1 MKFLKTGKYLIAF
14 ALLFA
19 IAATA
24 VSAAATFEDTA
35 AVPPDNTSNNVVAKE
50 DSTTSNITVN
60 MGENE
65 KTYVELDKVN
75 VKFDMDTEMTL
86 ENAMKAVAERAKE
99 IVNTFDVVKVRKNE
113 DAWNGQIYNISE
125 NISLKADIVSE
136 HCLWDFITAADQ
148 HVYETD
154 DAYYCLDLE
163 AHPEYRDK
171 AEYLA
176 FVYLLAKT
184 YPEDVL
190 IIESL
195 YERSYNCR
203 RPYFGMMFCFDYKG
217 KGYDTIEAYGKA
229 LRNGEA
235 AMSENAYI
243 IDPEIQHIA
252 KCSIQHFFAP
262 GVSRYESDKN
272 LCADFFTK

>member
-24 VSAAATFEDTA
+24 VSVVATSDDT
-35 AVPPDNTSNNVVAKE
+35 AVPPDNTSAAVVEKE

-60 MGENE
+60 MGEDG

-75 VKFDMDTEMTL
+75 VKFNMDTEMTL
-86 ENAMKAVAERAKE
+86 ENAMIAVAERAKE
-99 IVNTFDVVKVRKNE
+99 IVNTVDVIKVRKNE
-113 DAWNGQIYNISE
+113 DVWTEQVYNISE
-125 NISLKADIVSE
+125 NISLKADIVSVM
-136 HCLWDFITAADQ
+136 CLSTFRSEYNRPV
-148 HVYETD
+148 VYETED
-154 DAYYCLDLE
+154 EYYRLDLKS
-163 AHPEYRDK
+163 HPEYSEK
-171 AEYLA
+171 AQYLA

-184 YPEDVL
+184 YPEDIL
-190 IIESL
+190 IMESL
-195 YERSYNCR
+195 YERPENCR
-203 RPYFGMMFCFDYKG
+203 RPCFGMVFCFDYKG
-217 KGYDTIEAYGKA
+217 KGYDTVEAYGKA

-262 GVSRYESDKN
+262 GISRYESDQN
-272 LCADFFTK
+272 LFDEFFTK